1 MKNKEWKVIKIKDFL
16 VKLKEIKGKN
26 IVLEVQNEI
35 IKKVTIQK
43 MNYEIKEDELYII
56 GYDNSDIAVININT
70 IRSINEDI
78 ENIIIYLE
86 DKKETKI
93 NIEIKI

>member
-1 MKNKEWKVIKIKDFL
+1 MKINDFL
-16 VKLKEIKGKN
+16 VKLKEIKGQN

-78 ENIIIYLE
+78 GNIIIYLE

>member
-1 MKNKEWKVIKIKDFL
+1 MKIKDFL

-78 ENIIIYLE
+78 GNIIIYLE

>member
-1 MKNKEWKVIKIKDFL
+1 MKIKDFL

-35 IKKVTIQK
+35 IKKATIQK

-78 ENIIIYLE
+78 GNIIIYLE